1 MNSKTTGPR
10 DAMAKSSKKPAAPE
24 LPMVPRVGDKVRLP
38 GSRSLLEI
46 THVYYLGCEV
56 NLELPGTNLEWFRV
70 KADTL
75 TYVERKPPAKSSN
88 PLTNPEPVIATAE
101 VMERMDPEAT
111 SLPRKAS

>member
-1 MNSKTTGPR
+1 
-10 DAMAKSSKKPAAPE
+10 MAKSSKKPAAPE

-56 NLELPGTNLEWFRV
+56 NLQLPGTNLEWFRV

-75 TYVERKPPAKSSN
+75 TYVERNVERKPPAKSSN
-88 PLTNPEPVIATAE
+88 PLTNPEPVIDTSE
-101 VMERMDPEAT
+101 MLERIDMIRRE
-111 SLPRKAS
+111 SLKR